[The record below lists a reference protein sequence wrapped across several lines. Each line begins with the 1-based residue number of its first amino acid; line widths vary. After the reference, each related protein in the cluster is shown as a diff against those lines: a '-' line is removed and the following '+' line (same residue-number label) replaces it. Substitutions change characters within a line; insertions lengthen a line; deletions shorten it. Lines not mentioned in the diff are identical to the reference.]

1 MDLGD
6 FAVPFVPHLREFTV
20 LFAREVRTR
29 AEKHAPPFVVLDCYR
44 AGNMRQAWGW
54 FFAVSFELELYA
66 QHLER
71 ATLSFR
77 RVVPEET
84 QLTSTETELMET
96 LCRDWSTQF
105 DAASECIVLHSVAL
119 LASTFC
125 MLEYNPMAGQN
136 HWPTRVTARVCMD
149 FCPMETATD
158 GIQPGACCS
167 HAPAMVVLGALASFC
182 KGIPV
187 GMFAEQEVLGPN
199 EGLMRSLMGS
209 TMRRAWAAE
218 EFARSLMPTD
228 PHVYNELG
236 VVAYHKHSYEE
247 ACELLQRAI
256 SLSSDPE
263 ETLHVNLGH
272 ALLQCG
278 LHARALEAFRAGLRL
293 QPQSRGALSGV
304 AFALQLQ

>member
-1 MDLGD
+1 MAQTSTQKLERQEAAQGHMDLGD

-199 EGLMRSLMGS
+199 EGLMR
-209 TMRRAWAAE
+209 MRTTENCMRIGC
-218 EFARSLMPTD
+218 M
-228 PHVYNELG
+228 
-236 VVAYHKHSYEE
+236 
-247 ACELLQRAI
+247 
-256 SLSSDPE
+256 
-263 ETLHVNLGH
+263 NLN
-272 ALLQCG
+272 
-278 LHARALEAFRAGLRL
+278 
-293 QPQSRGALSGV
+293 
-304 AFALQLQ
+304 